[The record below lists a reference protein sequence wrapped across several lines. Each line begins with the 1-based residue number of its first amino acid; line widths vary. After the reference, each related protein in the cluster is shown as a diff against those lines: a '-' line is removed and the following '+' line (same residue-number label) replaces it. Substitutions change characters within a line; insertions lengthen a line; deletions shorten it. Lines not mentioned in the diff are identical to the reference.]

1 MQQQQENSSTQ
12 EFPFNFPK
20 GPAEELPTL
29 AEWNA
34 RYIDYVLN
42 YTKGKKTAAARI
54 LGINRRTLY
63 RRNKGKAADHA
74 DESINGSDMG
84 MNNQVTH

>member
-1 MQQQQENSSTQ
+1 MQQQQDNATTQ
-12 EFPFNFPK
+12 EPFAFPK
-20 GPAEELPTL
+20 GNADELPTL

-63 RRNKGKAADHA
+63 RRNKGKAAAVPANAEDN
-74 DESINGSDMG
+74 DVS

>member
-1 MQQQQENSSTQ
+1 MQQQQDNSTQ
-12 EFPFNFPK
+12 EAPFAFPK
-20 GPAEELPTL
+20 GNADELPTL

-63 RRNKGKAADHA
+63 RRNKGKAADA
-74 DESINGSDMG
+74 PATSEESEVSMD
-84 MNNQVTH
+84 NQVTH